1 MSSTLQMKRGTRA
14 QLDALAIRRGLNV
27 GEPFLITDENRQ
39 AVATSTTT
47 YTAMALQSEGGGG
60 GGGAVWGAI
69 TGTLSSQTDLQT
81 ELNKIAQVNTSSIVR
96 SFALMGA

>member
-1 MSSTLQMKRGTRA
+1 MSSTLQIKRGTRA
-14 QLDALAIRRGLNV
+14 QLDSLAVRRGLNV

-39 AVATSTTT
+39 AVATSSTT

-60 GGGAVWGAI
+60 GGAAVWGGI

>member
-60 GGGAVWGAI
+60 GG
-69 TGTLSSQTDLQT
+69 
-81 ELNKIAQVNTSSIVR
+81 
-96 SFALMGA
+96 

>member
-1 MSSTLQMKRGTRA
+1 MSSTLQIKRGTRA
-14 QLDALAIRRGLNV
+14 QLDSLAIRRGLNV

-60 GGGAVWGAI
+60 GGAAVWGGI